1 IPIAIVLVVVLETQ
15 RIRERERG
23 GGRIEFACGLTRL
36 VRFGLICVPY
46 VVGYPSGQRGQTVNL
61 LAMPS
66 MVRIHHLP
74 PPYFHKGNR
83 GFSQIIQLFYPYPV
97 FESLRFCAFT
107 VSCVPVQSD
116 ARKSITSQSMPGA
129 IAPSTCKTRALRSVA
144 HSNRHRDKN
153 LANKETVKFLP
164 TRPCHVPVVGAG
176 WQKFNSFRS

>member
-74 PPYFHKGNR
+74 PFFVRSAAETKNAAPKSREADEGGPMRQQYFELRPGR
-83 GFSQIIQLFYPYPV
+83 PPLSIFDSARAERCCRFTIWQPV
-97 FESLRFCAFT
+97 
-107 VSCVPVQSD
+107 
-116 ARKSITSQSMPGA
+116 
-129 IAPSTCKTRALRSVA
+129 APSFK
-144 HSNRHRDKN
+144 
-153 LANKETVKFLP
+153 
-164 TRPCHVPVVGAG
+164 
-176 WQKFNSFRS
+176 